1 MKVIN
6 GVGDFEKI
14 ISKDVLAHRRR
25 EWDDWYWHKYKKVLQ
40 HQCDTL
46 YHQDKE
52 VYHQFLNQVD
62 TDYYRGLVR
71 QITPEVI
78 KNIEDA
84 VTRAALAL
92 EYSQDFEVYLML
104 GFGHVLGTSCG
115 KHKPFVYFGLELLL
129 HDQVDMEYVIA
140 HEVNHMV
147 RLSHVRKYR
156 KSKGMDH
163 LTFGDVLVLEGLGVV
178 NGVMYVESSPKAG
191 MSDNKSQAKKKML
204 DIDAFRKSLMIHDEA
219 FTRIKAREEE
229 WIDLLLDK
237 IDEPMTTKDW
247 YDYFVI
253 NNQVDDQV
261 KPTGIG
267 YYVGGRLISS
277 LVAKGLK
284 INELTRMDTGKILQY
299 I

>member
-6 GVGDFEKI
+6 GVGDFAKI

-25 EWDDWYWHKYKKVLQ
+25 EWDDWYWHKYEKVLQ

-46 YHQDKE
+46 YHQDKL

-62 TDYYRGLVR
+62 TDYYRDL
-71 QITPEVI
+71 ISHISPEVV
-78 KNIEDA
+78 KRIEEA
-84 VTRAALAL
+84 VAGAAFAL
-92 EYSQDFEVYLML
+92 DYTQDFEVYLML

-129 HDQVDMEYVIA
+129 HDQVDMAYVIA

-156 KSKGMDH
+156 KSKGMEH
-163 LTFGDVLVLEGLGVV
+163 LTFGDVLVLEGLGVIHGV
-178 NGVMYVESSPKAG
+178 LQVENGLEANR
-191 MSDNKSQAKKKML
+191 SDHKSQTINKMPE
-204 DIDAFRKSLMIHDEA
+204 IESFKKSLMIHDETFA
-219 FTRIKAREEE
+219 RIEAREEE
-229 WIDLLLDK
+229 WTDLLLDK
-237 IDEPMTTKDW
+237 INEPMTTKDW
-247 YDYFVI
+247 YEYFVI

-261 KPTGIG
+261 KPSGIG
-267 YYVGGRLISS
+267 YYVGGRLMSS